1 MSPTSSDPSAIRNVT
16 NLDLSEVEERLTKRI
31 DSLTSTLW
39 KIAVMSSTVI
49 AAVGVPIVLM
59 VSEELGKR

>member
-1 MSPTSSDPSAIRNVT
+1 MSPTNSDPSAIRNVT

-39 KIAVMSSTVI
+39 KIAVLSSTVI

>member
-1 MSPTSSDPSAIRNVT
+1 MSPTSNDPSAIRNVT

-49 AAVGVPIVLM
+49 AAVGVPVVLM
-59 VSEELGKR
+59 VAEELGKR

>member
-39 KIAVMSSTVI
+39 KIAVLSSTVI